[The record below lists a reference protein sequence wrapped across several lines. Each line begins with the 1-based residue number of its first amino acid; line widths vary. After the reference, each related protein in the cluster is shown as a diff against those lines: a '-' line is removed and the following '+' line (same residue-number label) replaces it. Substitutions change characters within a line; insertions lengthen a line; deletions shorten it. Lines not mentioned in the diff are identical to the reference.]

1 MTEPSRNSPCPCGS
15 GNKFKHCC
23 MGKPAPSVE
32 RKKIR
37 RISGGI
43 CLVSVIF
50 ALSTGYYWGWE
61 TSAVI
66 AVLGLMLGGGIA
78 LFVKPPPS
86 TKDRS
91 SSGSIDFGR

>member
-1 MTEPSRNSPCPCGS
+1 
-15 GNKFKHCC
+15 

-32 RKKIR
+32 RNKIR
-37 RISGGI
+37 RVAGGI
-43 CLVSVIF
+43 CLVSIIA
-50 ALSTGYYWGWE
+50 ALATGYYWGWE

-78 LFVKPPPS
+78 LFVKPPPA
-86 TKDRS
+86 TKDRA